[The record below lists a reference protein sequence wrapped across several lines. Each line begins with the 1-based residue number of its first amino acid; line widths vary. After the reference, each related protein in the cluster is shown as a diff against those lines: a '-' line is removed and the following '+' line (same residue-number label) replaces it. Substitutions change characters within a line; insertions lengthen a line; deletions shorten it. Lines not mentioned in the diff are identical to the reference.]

1 MRIALYQ
8 MNCTLSERAANL
20 AKIGIAAST
29 AHANDAELLVVPEL
43 AITGYGA
50 GTSLIEQ
57 ATTADDDGLS
67 ELCELSKKYNL
78 AIVCGFSELD
88 GGSLFNSAAFVSD
101 GSVQSCYRKCQL
113 WGPYEAEYFQPGEPK
128 AVVVNYRGVKIGI
141 LICYD
146 VEFPERVRPLAM
158 AGVDLVV
165 VPTATPKGDSANFI
179 AKKMIPVRAF
189 ENQVFIAYANHHS
202 SDGRFSYAGLSCIAA
217 PNGKLLAQADEVGDE
232 LLTAEIEPAAFTQ
245 SRSENSYLRD
255 LIKK

>member
-8 MNCTLSERAANL
+8 MKCTLSDRVANI
-20 AKIGIAAST
+20 AKIGRAAST

-50 GTSLIEQ
+50 GSSLIEQ
-57 ATTADDDGLS
+57 ATTADDYGLS
-67 ELCELSKKYNL
+67 MLCELSRKYNL

-88 GGSLFNSAAFVSD
+88 GGLLYNSAAFVSD

-113 WGPYEAEYFQPGEPK
+113 WGPYEAELFEPGAPK
-128 AVVVNYRGVKIGI
+128 AVVVNYRGMKIGI

-146 VEFPERVRPLAM
+146 VEFPECVAM
-158 AGVDLVV
+158 AGADLVV
-165 VPTATPKGDSANFI
+165 VPTATPKGESANFI

-202 SDGRFSYAGLSCIAA
+202 NDGRFSYAGSSCIAA
-217 PNGKLLAQADEVGDE
+217 PNGEFLAQADEVGDE
-232 LLTAEIEPAAFTQ
+232 LLIADIEPAAFIQ

-255 LIKK
+255 LINK